1 MVTFIRRHKMMKINI
16 GLIGILIIIILILG
30 SMFHLDSKNE
40 KLYEELIVIKSYLED
55 IDDDIHELEKK
66 KNN

>member
-1 MVTFIRRHKMMKINI
+1 MMKVNI
-16 GLIGILIIIILILG
+16 GLIGILIIIILVLG
-30 SMFHLDSKNE
+30 SIIHLDSKNE
-40 KLYEELIVIKSYLED
+40 KLYEELIIIKSYLED